1 MEQLSKENNI
11 IFAIAFSQF
20 VAPFMFSG
28 VGITLPTFGRDLGA
42 SALQLGLTESVYM
55 ASTASLLLPFGKY
68 ADLTDK
74 KRIFKLGLCLF
85 ACLTFLLGLIKNIE
99 LFIVF
104 RLLQGI
110 PAAMMMATSMAIL
123 TELIPKKNLGKAIG
137 ISIGSVYL
145 GLSSGPFIAGWV
157 TSILGWPYVYFLSS
171 FLILFATIVAF
182 RSIQNGP
189 SRQAVEFDFL
199 GTFSIICSL
208 SLLVAGS
215 ASLGGNLSGP
225 ILIAFGLFMMIVFV
239 YIQTKISNPLINL
252 SMLTKNS
259 KLKCALI
266 VQLLNYAGSFGITF
280 LFSLYLQY
288 IKGMSPEKAGLT
300 LIIAPLL
307 MTTFAPF
314 FGKLSDKVSP
324 SKIAFFGMIF
334 CFAATLV
341 GLTVENNSPL
351 WKVYLLLSL
360 MGLGFAMFSSPN
372 MNIIMS
378 SVEKNH
384 LSIASAIAAKLRT
397 LGMVISLVL
406 INTFLSTLIGQKM
419 ITQQNADTYIKAMHF
434 SILSFA
440 ILMGIGLILSSLS
453 LVSQKE

>member
-1 MEQLSKENNI
+1 MKEFSKENNI
-11 IFAIAFSQF
+11 IFAVAFSQF

-28 VGITLPTFGRDLGA
+28 VGITLPTFGADLGA

-55 ASTASLLLPFGKY
+55 ASTAALLLPFGKY
-68 ADLTDK
+68 ADMTDK
-74 KRIFKLGLCLF
+74 KKIFKLGLSLF

-99 LFIVF
+99 LFIIF
-104 RLLQGI
+104 RLFQGI

-123 TELIPKKNLGKAIG
+123 AELIPKQNLGKAIG
-137 ISIGSVYL
+137 VSIGSVYL

-182 RSIQNGP
+182 KSIENGP
-189 SRQAVEFDFL
+189 KRNISGFDFL
-199 GTFSIICSL
+199 GTLSIIFSL
-208 SLLVAGS
+208 SLLVTGS
-215 ASLGGNLSGP
+215 VSLGKGLYGP
-225 ILIAFGLFMMIVFV
+225 IMMALGLLLMIVFV
-239 YIQTKISNPLINL
+239 YIQTVASNPLISL

-259 KLKCALI
+259 KLKFALT

-280 LFSLYLQY
+280 LFSLYLQT
-288 IKGMSPEKAGLT
+288 IKGMSPEKAGFT
-300 LIIAPLL
+300 LIIAPIL
-307 MTTFAPF
+307 MMTFAPF

-334 CFAATLV
+334 CFSATLV
-341 GLTVENNSPL
+341 GLTVQSTSPL

-384 LSIASAIAAKLRT
+384 LSIASAMAAKLRT

-406 INTFLSTLIGQKM
+406 INAFLSTFIGQNM
-419 ITQQNADTYIKAMHF
+419 ITQQNTDTYIKTMHF
-434 SILSFA
+434 SILSFT
-440 ILMGIGLILSSLS
+440 ILMGIGLTLSFYSLFS
-453 LVSQKE
+453 TKE